1 MSRVLDILEDHCLIR
16 QYSMFSLDLFESL
29 NLFLFIEYCRI
40 DSGTA
45 HGVRVAAIHEYDKLG
60 NEKFIFVLMVW
71 AVILHLLML
80 LFCTTVIGMCL
91 IK

>member
-1 MSRVLDILEDHCLIR
+1 
-16 QYSMFSLDLFESL
+16 MFSLDLFESL
-29 NLFLFIEYCRI
+29 NLFFFIGYCRI
-40 DSGTA
+40 DGGTT
-45 HGVRVAAIHEYDKLG
+45 HGVRVAAIHEYDKPG

-80 LFCTTVIGMCL
+80 SFCMTVIGMCS